1 MRTLEEIY
9 QELRTAQPGKQARR
23 LHKELKAY
31 GDRLSLFDRYP
42 YLAYILF
49 VTLSATILAFVLVF
63 LVVTIL
69 ILLRC

>member
-42 YLAYILF
+42 CLTYLPNIL
-49 VTLSATILAFVLVF
+49 LSATSLLVALIALAAAILKEL
-63 LVVTIL
+63 
-69 ILLRC
+69 